1 MYKDDSE
8 ALLWIEGA
16 WPNPGNLSWLQ
27 GSWVA
32 ERPPPTPVVTIPPA
46 AERNWAR
53 LADRYYFAVL
63 ACGLIG
69 IPLWFSV
76 KDKKRLLLILTVVL
90 WTALHLVFIP
100 NSRYHVSLVPIFC
113 LWAATSLVFAFDM
126 REAAADEGAEGEP
139 DAMKRSLLRL
149 LLSREIALLCLAL
162 AIAFALRLGWML
174 AVDPQPTEFR
184 VGDPYF
190 YDLFG
195 RSLAAGKG
203 YLNMWGAPT
212 AQWPPGYPLVLAALY
227 KVFGHSIALAKL
239 LNVALGTATC
249 LLAYLIGKRVFSGA
263 VGLTAAFALA
273 VFPSQVFWP
282 TLLLSETL
290 ATFLVALIAYI
301 VLVDPWLALLEDGNR
316 LGALIGFTSL
326 VRGETVLLAVP
337 LAIVWAVAHRSWRT
351 GLRYGGLTL
360 VATGLV
366 ILPWV
371 VRNWV
376 VMDYP
381 ILISTG
387 SAENLIGG
395 HWPGADGLGSFVPI
409 IEVTETV
416 QEPSLRPG
424 GDGELQGGD
433 APRHRL
439 HGAQPGQGGAAGRE
453 EAARF
458 LQHRRPADPLD
469 AEGHAERP
477 RLQRQHGRTAGGAG
491 EHATIASSSCWRR
504 WACRCGSRC
513 ATRAS
518 CCSCCCCSTTRSSS
532 ASSSSASRDCTRR

>member
-1 MYKDDSE
+1 
-8 ALLWIEGA
+8 
-16 WPNPGNLSWLQ
+16 
-27 GSWVA
+27 
-32 ERPPPTPVVTIPPA
+32 
-46 AERNWAR
+46 
-53 LADRYYFAVL
+53 
-63 ACGLIG
+63 
-69 IPLWFSV
+69 
-76 KDKKRLLLILTVVL
+76 
-90 WTALHLVFIP
+90 
-100 NSRYHVSLVPIFC
+100 
-113 LWAATSLVFAFDM
+113 
-126 REAAADEGAEGEP
+126 
-139 DAMKRSLLRL
+139 MKRSLPRL
-149 LLSREIALLCLAL
+149 LFSREIALLCLAL

-174 AVDPQPTEFR
+174 AVDPEPTEFR

-212 AQWPPGYPLVLAALY
+212 AQWPPGYPLVLAALF
-227 KVFGHSIALAKL
+227 KAFGHSIGLAKL
-239 LNVALGTATC
+239 LNVALGAATC

-301 VLVDPWLALLEDGNR
+301 VLATLGSRSWKLAVV

-337 LAIVWAVAHRSWRT
+337 LAVVWAVAHRSWRT

-395 HWPGADGLGSFVPI
+395 HWSGADGLGSFVPI
-409 IEVTETV
+409 IQVTDMYKNLPSDQAETASYKEETRRAVDFMVHNPGKEIPLAAKKLRAFYSTDDRPILWTQKGTMNDPAFSDSTGHNLEVLANTYYRIV
-416 QEPSLRPG
+416 FVLAALGLPLWFSLRNPRKLLLVLLLLYYSFFFG
-424 GDGELQGGD
+424 FVFVGE
-433 APRHRL
+433 PRL
-439 HGAQPGQGGAAGRE
+439 HSALIPFFAVLAAASLIGLPRALYRFGRQSR
-453 EAARF
+453 ARA
-458 LQHRRPADPLD
+458 RAGTR
-469 AEGHAERP
+469 GR
-477 RLQRQHGRTAGGAG
+477 HGVV
-491 EHATIASSSCWRR
+491 S
-504 WACRCGSRC
+504 
-513 ATRAS
+513 
-518 CCSCCCCSTTRSSS
+518 
-532 ASSSSASRDCTRR
+532 